1 MRIIDELTAMHERN
15 SKKNARTTDLLEDI
29 DRGYRTDGHGDVDDR
44 P

>member
-1 MRIIDELTAMHERN
+1 MRIIDELMAMHERS
-15 SKKNARTTDLLEDI
+15 SKKNALEDI